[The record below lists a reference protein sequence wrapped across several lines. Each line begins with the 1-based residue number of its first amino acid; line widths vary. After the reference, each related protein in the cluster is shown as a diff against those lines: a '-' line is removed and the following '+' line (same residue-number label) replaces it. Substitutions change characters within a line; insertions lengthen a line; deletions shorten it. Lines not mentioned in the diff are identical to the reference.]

1 MQAKGFVG
9 HSFYD
14 GLSPTEFFF
23 HTMGGRE
30 GLVDTAVCVLY
41 VDILMLCYWDF
52 KMEVIVNVSRE
63 NLMPRCFLIQ
73 VYKPCYYATILCH
86 ATSSINKVLFHPSPL
101 PFCIYL

>member
-41 VDILMLCYWDF
+41 VDILMFHYQDSNL
-52 KMEVIVNVSRE
+52 EVTVNV
-63 NLMPRCFLIQ
+63 FQ
-73 VYKPCYYATILCH
+73 T
-86 ATSSINKVLFHPSPL
+86 F
-101 PFCIYL
+101 F